1 MKKISLRSLLMLIT
15 VPTLFAQCRQQGS
28 ASKPV
33 DIEKEKAAILAV
45 IKKETETY
53 YAKNLEGWKS
63 TYLQSPRF
71 RHHAY
76 WEGYDEK
83 VRGYNGFDN
92 YVALKKQAF
101 DTSIH
106 WEWDNTVVE
115 RSNENFNIS
124 HDMAWYTFDE
134 VSHEKGTN
142 KFLGKAIEA
151 RVLEKVNGEWK
162 IAYLGYHYYP
172 LKDSIK

>member
-1 MKKISLRSLLMLIT
+1 MKKISFRSLLMLII
-15 VPTLFAQCRQQGS
+15 VPTLFAQCRQQES

-83 VRGYNGFDN
+83 VRGFNGFDSYMASKN
-92 YVALKKQAF
+92 RAF

-106 WEWDNTVVE
+106 RKWENTVVE

-124 HDMAWYTFDE
+124 NDMAWYTFDE
-134 VSHEKGTN
+134 VSHKQGTN
-142 KFLGKAIEA
+142 EILGKSIQT
-151 RVLEKVNGEWK
+151 RILEKVNGEWK
-162 IAYLGYHYYP
+162 IAYLGYHFYP